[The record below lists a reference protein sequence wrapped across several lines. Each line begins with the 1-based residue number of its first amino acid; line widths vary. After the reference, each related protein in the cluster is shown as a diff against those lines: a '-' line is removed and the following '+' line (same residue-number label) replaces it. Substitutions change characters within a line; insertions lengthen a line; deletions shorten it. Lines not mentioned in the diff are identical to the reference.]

1 MRNIYGYIRVSTITQ
16 RDDRQWL
23 AMENFG
29 IPKECIFVDKQSGK
43 DFDRPAY
50 REMMTAVKSGD
61 TVVVKSLDRLGRNYD
76 EMMKKLDIITKQK
89 DAAIVVIDL
98 SLLDTRNKYC
108 DDLTTKLISNL
119 VIQVFSYVAETE
131 RNMIHQRTMEG
142 LAAAR
147 ARGVK
152 FGRNP
157 VEKPDGYEALRKQ
170 RENSEIFAHRAAIDL
185 GGTLTF
191 LKRVGC
197 QLMSNC
203 KKCLRIVYARKILN
217 LTSTPSF
224 LKIFRH
230 VFIFSYQKN

>member
-1 MRNIYGYIRVSTITQ
+1 MSNIYGYIRVSTITQ

-50 REMMTAVKSGD
+50 TEMMAAIKPGD

-76 EMMKKLDIITKQK
+76 EMMKQLDIITKQK

-98 SLLDTRNKYC
+98 PLLDTRNKYG
-108 DDLTTKLISNL
+108 DDLTAKLISNL

-131 RNMIHQRTMEG
+131 RNMNHQRTMEG

-152 FGRNP
+152 FGRKSI
-157 VEKPDGYEALRKQ
+157 EKPDGYEALREQ
-170 RENSEIFAHRAAIDL
+170 WENREISARKAAVIL
-185 GGTLTF
+185 GVSTPTF
-191 LKRVGC
+191 LKWVRESV
-197 QLMSNC
+197 NE
-203 KKCLRIVYARKILN
+203 
-217 LTSTPSF
+217 
-224 LKIFRH
+224 
-230 VFIFSYQKN
+230 

>member
-1 MRNIYGYIRVSTITQ
+1 MSNIYGYIRVSTITQ

-43 DFDRPAY
+43 DFDHPAY
-50 REMMTAVKSGD
+50 TEMMAAIKPGD

-76 EMMKKLDIITKQK
+76 EMMKQLDIITKQK

-98 SLLDTRNKYC
+98 PLLDTRNKYG
-108 DDLTTKLISNL
+108 DDLTAKLISNL

-131 RNMIHQRTMEG
+131 RNMNHQRTMEG

-152 FGRNP
+152 FGRKP
-157 VEKPDGYEALRKQ
+157 IEKPDGYETLREQ
-170 RENSEIFAHRAAIDL
+170 WENSEISARKAAVAL
-185 GGTLTF
+185 GVSTPTF
-191 LKRVGC
+191 LKWVRESVDE
-197 QLMSNC
+197 
-203 KKCLRIVYARKILN
+203 
-217 LTSTPSF
+217 
-224 LKIFRH
+224 
-230 VFIFSYQKN
+230 

>member
-1 MRNIYGYIRVSTITQ
+1 MSNIYGYIRVSTITQ

-29 IPKECIFVDKQSGK
+29 IPKECISVDKQSGK

-50 REMMTAVKSGD
+50 TEMMAAIKPGD

-76 EMMKKLDIITKQK
+76 EMMKQLDIITKQK

-98 SLLDTRNKYC
+98 PLLDTRNKYG
-108 DDLTTKLISNL
+108 DDLTAKLISNL

-131 RNMIHQRTMEG
+131 RNMNHQRTMEG

-152 FGRNP
+152 FGRKSI
-157 VEKPDGYEALRKQ
+157 EKPDGYEALREQ
-170 RENSEIFAHRAAIDL
+170 WENREISARKAAVIL
-185 GGTLTF
+185 GVSTPTF
-191 LKRVGC
+191 LKWVRESV
-197 QLMSNC
+197 NE
-203 KKCLRIVYARKILN
+203 
-217 LTSTPSF
+217 
-224 LKIFRH
+224 
-230 VFIFSYQKN
+230 

>member
-1 MRNIYGYIRVSTITQ
+1 MSNIYGYIRVSTITQ

-50 REMMTAVKSGD
+50 TEMMAAIKPGD

-76 EMMKKLDIITKQK
+76 EMMKQLDIITKQK

-98 SLLDTRNKYC
+98 LLLDTRNKYG
-108 DDLTTKLISNL
+108 DDLTAKLISNL

-131 RNMIHQRTMEG
+131 RNMNHQRTMEG

-152 FGRNP
+152 FGRKP
-157 VEKPDGYEALRKQ
+157 IEKPEGYEETRRKWKNGEISE
-170 RENSEIFAHRAAIDL
+170 REAARRLGVSRPTFHKWAHE
-185 GGTLTF
+185 
-191 LKRVGC
+191 
-197 QLMSNC
+197 
-203 KKCLRIVYARKILN
+203 
-217 LTSTPSF
+217 
-224 LKIFRH
+224 
-230 VFIFSYQKN
+230 